1 MEHLVHI
8 HDLDT
13 YRIDSR
19 SKIEILVPCEECGKQ
34 DTIFLSW
41 EEGKREDVLDNF
53 LTGNDKVPLDV
64 IKAYKEGQTMDELAL
79 GTRIYFSITREM
91 INGLYL
97 TKSIDREKQLEL
109 LKENKI
115 NEKKQLKKIKKDTKK
130 YILKRIFNITNK
142 QM

>member
-8 HDLDT
+8 HDLDV

-19 SKIEILVPCEECGKQ
+19 SKIEILEPCEECGKQ
-34 DTIFLSW
+34 DMVFLSW
-41 EEGKREDVLDNF
+41 EEGKREEVLDKF

-64 IKAYKEGQTMDELAL
+64 EKAYKEGQTMDELVL

-91 INGLYL
+91 INGLYF

-115 NEKKQLKKIKKDTKK
+115 NEKKQLKKIKKDSRKIIIK
-130 YILKRIFNITNK
+130 ELFRH
-142 QM
+142 

>member
-8 HDLDT
+8 HDLDA

-19 SKIEILVPCEECGKQ
+19 SKIEILEPCEECGKQ
-34 DTIFLSW
+34 DMIFLSW
-41 EEGKREDVLDNF
+41 EEGKREEVLDKF

-64 IKAYKEGQTMDELAL
+64 TKAYKEGQTMDELVL

-91 INGLYL
+91 INGLYF

-115 NEKKQLKKIKKDTKK
+115 NEKKQLKKIKKDSRKIIIK
-130 YILKRIFNITNK
+130 ELFRH
-142 QM
+142 

>member
-8 HDLDT
+8 HDLDV

-19 SKIEILVPCEECGKQ
+19 SKIERLEPCEECGKQ
-34 DTIFLSW
+34 DMVFLSW
-41 EEGKREDVLDNF
+41 EEGKREEVLDKF

-64 IKAYKEGQTMDELAL
+64 EKAYKEGQTMDELVL

-91 INGLYL
+91 INGLYF

-115 NEKKQLKKIKKDTKK
+115 NEKKQLKKIKKDSRKIIIK
-130 YILKRIFNITNK
+130 ELFRH
-142 QM
+142 